1 MVIALILVLA
11 HSASSQLRKEQQT
24 ASDSQDRPNL
34 VPIHSYRESD
44 SELTGNGTR
53 LGTAYLLENGE
64 IVYAPD

>member
-1 MVIALILVLA
+1 
-11 HSASSQLRKEQQT
+11 LRKEQQT

-44 SELTGNGTR
+44 SELTGKGTR
-53 LGTAYLLENGE
+53 LGTAYRLENGE